1 MNEYR
6 PEKLSRRERQIM
18 DILFARGEASALD
31 VQEEMEDAP
40 GYSAVRALLRLLEEK
55 GHISHRK
62 SGRKYLF
69 KPLASH
75 STAQSNALKNVLN
88 TFFANSAERAVASLL
103 DMQDGALDD
112 EDYDRLSA
120 LIENARK
127 KK

>member
-1 MNEYR
+1 MSEYK

-18 DILFARGEASALD
+18 DILFARKEASALD

-40 GYSAVRALLRLLEEK
+40 GYSAVRTMLRLLEEK
-55 GHISHRK
+55 GQIVHRK

-69 KPLASH
+69 KPAVSH

-88 TFFANSAERAVASLL
+88 TFFSNSAERAVASLL
-103 DMQDGALDD
+103 DMQDGTLEE

-120 LIENARK
+120 LIESARK
-127 KK
+127 KR